1 MSPDK
6 ISAKYHNLRYA
17 VLTLCDCIESCTI
30 EKVVSE
36 KYLPQLDV
44 IVDKLKEIKKEL
56 AKEMSDQNKQR
67 ERWAKQ
73 ISKLSADAACDETIS
88 EELRER
94 IIENLKELA
103 EGVRTH
109 EDS

>member
-1 MSPDK
+1 MT
-6 ISAKYHNLRYA
+6 YA

-30 EKVVSE
+30 EKVVTE

-44 IVDKLKEIKKEL
+44 LVAKLKEVKKEL
-56 AKEMSDQNKQR
+56 AKEMSDQNKQK

-73 ISKLSADAACDETIS
+73 IRKLSADAACDETIS
-88 EELRER
+88 EELKER
-94 IIENLKELA
+94 IIGQLTELA
-103 EGVRTH
+103 EGIKTH

>member
-1 MSPDK
+1 MSHDEV
-6 ISAKYHNLRYA
+6 SRQYHNLKYA

-30 EKVVSE
+30 EKVVNE
-36 KYLPQLDV
+36 KYLPQLDILV
-44 IVDKLKEIKKEL
+44 ARLKEVKKEL
-56 AKEMSDQNKQR
+56 AKEISDQNKQQ

-94 IIENLKELA
+94 IVEQLKELA
-103 EGVRTH
+103 EGGRAH